1 MLTKVRENKMNKL
14 LVGTALALS
23 LVTTSAYAG
32 TFVVKGNVTSV
43 SPNYVT
49 VTINKPKQECRDID
63 IPIYSQRQGN
73 NSDPIMGNILGAIV
87 GGVVGNQFGGGNGNK
102 AATAAGAAIG
112 AITGGNIAQNQNG
125 NNQRNIVG
133 YRRESRCETIN
144 MFTNQQKIKD
154 YLAKYEYNG
163 HYGSVYTYNQF
174 NVGDQITLEMDLRA
188 K

>member
-1 MLTKVRENKMNKL
+1 MNKL
-14 LVGTALALS
+14 LVSAVLMLS
-23 LVTTSAYAG
+23 FTTSAYAG

-49 VTINKPKQECRDID
+49 VAISNPKQECKDID

-112 AITGGNIAQNQNG
+112 AITGGNIAQNQNS

-133 YRRESRCETIN
+133 YRRESRCDTIN
-144 MFTNQQKIKD
+144 YITNERKIKD
-154 YLAKYEYNG
+154 YLVKYEYNG
-163 HYGSVYTYNQF
+163 YYGSVYTYNQF
-174 NVGDQITLEMDLRA
+174 NVGDQITLQMDLRA